1 MVVTRS
7 PLAGVHSPDSPIWLG
22 FDRAIAQAN
31 RPADL
36 RRAPKLPEL
45 DLDDERG
52 ILEALKQGIPAVVDC
67 RRWVGEQ
74 ARRINAKALSR
85 VHVPLLI
92 PSFIRSARRS
102 WNSSEL
108 LTSLKQN
115 HQRFPATWGSWGRG
129 QSSDDDSGA
138 EQPSPLWG
146 SAYNSWFGS
155 VNMRELEAREG
166 SEFRLELP
174 AVLQRWSD
182 TQNIAWVGPSRGQL
196 HADIVDNLLVQFDGS
211 KQVICYPA
219 WLKNAVA
226 DGEANPRT
234 FDALRFLANSSR
246 TRERP
251 VLWSEA
257 RLVVLEPGMGLL
269 LPSMAFHAPV
279 GRTWNS
285 LSINS
290 WFFGAGPE
298 MGQYAHTSTLGA
310 LSQGAVKK
318 WEPSK
323 VLPGASSVLYS
334 RSMPLARIK
343 ELALQRDRSADDA
356 LRQEQPRR
364 HCADGP
370 ALACAE
376 PGCPASVVSCAL
388 LANASACLHPFSKLW
403 STPPHGLEA
412 VKVWMHC
419 PRSCKRC
426 THATSKS
433 IAGPRRWNGQKAS
446 LPAS

>member
-1 MVVTRS
+1 
-7 PLAGVHSPDSPIWLG
+7 
-22 FDRAIAQAN
+22 
-31 RPADL
+31 
-36 RRAPKLPEL
+36 
-45 DLDDERG
+45 
-52 ILEALKQGIPAVVDC
+52 
-67 RRWVGEQ
+67 
-74 ARRINAKALSR
+74 
-85 VHVPLLI
+85 
-92 PSFIRSARRS
+92 
-102 WNSSEL
+102 
-108 LTSLKQN
+108 
-115 HQRFPATWGSWGRG
+115 
-129 QSSDDDSGA
+129 
-138 EQPSPLWG
+138 
-146 SAYNSWFGS
+146 
-155 VNMRELEAREG
+155 
-166 SEFRLELP
+166 
-174 AVLQRWSD
+174 
-182 TQNIAWVGPSRGQL
+182 
-196 HADIVDNLLVQFDGS
+196 
-211 KQVICYPA
+211 
-219 WLKNAVA
+219 
-226 DGEANPRT
+226 
-234 FDALRFLANSSR
+234 
-246 TRERP
+246 
-251 VLWSEA
+251 
-257 RLVVLEPGMGLL
+257 MGLL

-298 MGQYAHTSTLGA
+298 LGQYAHTSTLGA